1 MLVFPCHNPHRFHVA
16 EITLG
21 PKILQ
26 AARMEYVVT
35 ASVVCSRSSP
45 TVEEMK
51 TRDFQKQNPKERKAQ
66 VNTNGAHQARHPQ
79 SSAAK

>member
-1 MLVFPCHNPHRFHVA
+1 MVFPCHSPHRFHVA

-45 TVEEMK
+45 MVEETK
-51 TRDFQKQNPKERKAQ
+51 TRDFQRQNPRRMKAP
-66 VNTNGAHQARHPQ
+66 VNANGAHQARHPQ